1 MPSVQLK
8 IARHFVTEYSI
19 DRFSQDILQMTGH
32 MPGLYW
38 QITWR
43 FVGPVLISVLLVA
56 SIIYRSFDKPA
67 YYAWNADEVNVTGFS
82 VDQLTTSQWRV
93 GH

>member
-1 MPSVQLK
+1 
-8 IARHFVTEYSI
+8 
-19 DRFSQDILQMTGH
+19 MTGH
-32 MPGLYW
+32 MPGPYW

-67 YYAWNADEVNVTGFS
+67 YYAWNAKEVEPFPSLFLYSYFPLFHLFDN
-82 VDQLTTSQWRV
+82 QLYYTMFQ
-93 GH
+93 